1 MCRTDTH
8 RQIFAFLGL
17 LSEPKSLFWQTKF
30 TILLMS
36 QSVAGNTERCV
47 TESAGERLIP
57 SMNQHMPQHIT
68 FNIGSF
74 GTNFTSPHSYCIFT
88 DKFFNLQNLSMNTHF
103 KEIMSLEIHS
113 FSHVYICWH

>member
-1 MCRTDTH
+1 MCKMDTH

-17 LSEPKSLFWQTKF
+17 LSEPESLLWQAKF

-57 SMNQHMPQHIT
+57 SMSQNMPQHIT

-88 DKFFNLQNLSMNTHF
+88 DKFFNLQNLSMNTHL
-103 KEIMSLEIHS
+103 KRLCH
-113 FSHVYICWH
+113 